1 MSIIKVQCKYQL
13 IGPILFLFPVPTSDK
28 ASLVPDKASQFKT
41 SFAKRERTCIRTAF
55 FLESTDPILETQ
67 SHCKTP
73 QELCIDTGIAQ
84 QELLGLFHHSIF
96 SLVENAREDAI
107 GYCKIQTVLF
117 AISQPSDTIYNL
129 KLKNCSKDSIAKRK
143 IID

>member
-1 MSIIKVQCKYQL
+1 MSIKCNAKTN
-13 IGPILFLFPVPTSDK
+13 ILAPFWFNFRCQPATKLAWFPTKQV
-28 ASLVPDKASQFKT
+28 SLKPVLQKEKEP
-41 SFAKRERTCIRTAF
+41 AF

-73 QELCIDTGIAQ
+73 QELCVDTGIAQ